1 MMSTKFLIASTAPP
15 PSLPHPE
22 FHRQVEPGFLIFSR
36 VFSFRLNCLHR
47 HPQRAV
53 GRVHERRFASIS
65 SSTNQGTTSVGTNP
79 QVSVLPPP
87 SGSPLFWIGAG
98 VGLSALFSWKYAM
111 QQAFKTLMGQMNSQN
126 NQFNNAAFPSGSPF
140 PFPMP
145 STPVPSTSTTPAA
158 SRSAVTVDVPAT
170 NVEATPAT
178 IAIDETEVKRESKK
192 PAFADVSPEEAE
204 QKSPYESF
212 KDVTGTSSSKDTQTA
227 GTHHLITTTF
237 IGTVTK
243 VSPSSPS
250 NQIKMMEDPA
260 VQKLVYPN
268 FVLFILF
275 AVNLPE
281 ELRNPDTFNWM
292 LQNPQYRQQ
301 LEEMINNMMS
311 ENGEWDELR
320 KMAKH
325 NLIDSF
331 KNFDLNS
338 PELKQ
343 QFDQI
348 GHSPEEAFVKIMAD
362 PELRLPFQNPRI
374 QAAIMECSQNPLSI
388 SKYQNDKEVMDLF
401 NKISELFPVVSGPP

>member
-79 QVSVLPPP
+79 QLSVLPPP

-98 VGLSALFSWKYAM
+98 VGLSALFSWVAMYLKKYAM

-145 STPVPSTSTTPAA
+145 STPVPSTSTTPVA

-227 GTHHLITTTF
+227 GTVSQNGAASKPVDGSQWSKSTSTSAGF
-237 IGTVTK
+237 EGTP
-243 VSPSSPS
+243 SPGKSILSVEALE
-250 NQIKMMEDPA
+250 KMMEDPA
-260 VQKLVYPN
+260 VQKLVYPH
-268 FVLFILF
+268 
-275 AVNLPE
+275 LPE

-301 LEEMINNMMS
+301 LEEMISN
-311 ENGEWDELR
+311 W
-320 KMAKH
+320 
-325 NLIDSF
+325 
-331 KNFDLNS
+331 
-338 PELKQ
+338 
-343 QFDQI
+343 
-348 GHSPEEAFVKIMAD
+348 AFT
-362 PELRLPFQNPRI
+362 
-374 QAAIMECSQNPLSI
+374 
-388 SKYQNDKEVMDLF
+388 
-401 NKISELFPVVSGPP
+401 

>member
-98 VGLSALFSWKYAM
+98 VGLSALFSWVAMYLKKYAM

-227 GTHHLITTTF
+227 GTVSQNGAASKPVDGSQWSKSTSTSAGF
-237 IGTVTK
+237 EGTP
-243 VSPSSPS
+243 SPGKSILSVEALE
-250 NQIKMMEDPA
+250 KMMEDPA

-268 FVLFILF
+268 
-275 AVNLPE
+275 
-281 ELRNPDTFNWM
+281 
-292 LQNPQYRQQ
+292 
-301 LEEMINNMMS
+301 NMMS
-311 ENGEWDELR
+311 EN
-320 KMAKH
+320 
-325 NLIDSF
+325 DSF

-362 PELRLPFQNPRI
+362 PELRLAFQNPRI

>member
-1 MMSTKFLIASTAPP
+1 MA
-15 PSLPHPE
+15 
-22 FHRQVEPGFLIFSR
+22 
-36 VFSFRLNCLHR
+36 
-47 HPQRAV
+47 

-227 GTHHLITTTF
+227 GTVSQNGAASKPVDGSQWSKSTSTSAGF
-237 IGTVTK
+237 EGTP
-243 VSPSSPS
+243 SPGKSILSVEALE
-250 NQIKMMEDPA
+250 KMMEDPA

-301 LEEMINNMMS
+301 LEEMIFWEQLLS
-311 ENGEWDELR
+311 TCFSIL
-320 KMAKH
+320 AKH

-362 PELRLPFQNPRI
+362 PELRLAFQNPRI